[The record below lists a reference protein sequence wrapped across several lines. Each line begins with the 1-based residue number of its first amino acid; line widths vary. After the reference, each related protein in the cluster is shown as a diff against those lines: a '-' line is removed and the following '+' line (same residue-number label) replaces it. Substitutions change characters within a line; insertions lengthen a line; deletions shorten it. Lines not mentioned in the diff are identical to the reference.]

1 MYPVIDQKKGLHI
14 YVFPKYFMFKVPPT
28 ELPDE
33 VVEYLIN
40 SWNQTD
46 PTILESKFIED
57 LRKFKEEKKLL
68 VLLERIRTFLNN
80 LEPNASKSIIRSIYK
95 NIHLFSK
102 DRGGYLQSELD
113 NAEFLMLNLINE
125 KIEANQI
132 EPILV
137 EVIQETPSFEYAIR
151 TVIACRMERGGSFF
165 KIYENVKIDNLQ
177 KILSE
182 RLSHYFI
189 KSRRDIFEEE
199 KNTYGIILYHGTAN
213 KEDRKKV
220 NEYVF
225 SLIEKNP
232 KYLGKI
238 IVRFLLDWRGPL
250 GIEIEYKDLIK
261 LYDETKLYR
270 KVKENYTY
278 AYSTQQEKSALDLF
292 IKVYEDRQASA
303 IKEADQ
309 EAKFQDIIKAENDA
323 DILFRDKRFEEALV
337 EYNHAIEVSEGVIL
351 DKKYNPVNLVRYR
364 KWQCLLELSW
374 NNGVEPHIKGYFEE
388 ACKIAET
395 PDQLKNLFELAYSP
409 EGHPD
414 RVPIELSYC
423 LFYYLQCYFA
433 IVEERS
439 AIKDLFVKH
448 YKVATGVGVP
458 GKSEEITS
466 KCEELR
472 KRIDTKTP

>member
-1 MYPVIDQKKGLHI
+1 M
-14 YVFPKYFMFKVPPT
+14 
-28 ELPDE
+28 
-33 VVEYLIN
+33 
-40 SWNQTD
+40 
-46 PTILESKFIED
+46 
-57 LRKFKEEKKLL
+57 
-68 VLLERIRTFLNN
+68 
-80 LEPNASKSIIRSIYK
+80 
-95 NIHLFSK
+95 
-102 DRGGYLQSELD
+102 
-113 NAEFLMLNLINE
+113 
-125 KIEANQI
+125 
-132 EPILV
+132 
-137 EVIQETPSFEYAIR
+137 
-151 TVIACRMERGGSFF
+151 
-165 KIYENVKIDNLQ
+165 
-177 KILSE
+177 
-182 RLSHYFI
+182 
-189 KSRRDIFEEE
+189 
-199 KNTYGIILYHGTAN
+199 
-213 KEDRKKV
+213 
-220 NEYVF
+220 
-225 SLIEKNP
+225 
-232 KYLGKI
+232 
-238 IVRFLLDWRGPL
+238 
-250 GIEIEYKDLIK
+250 
-261 LYDETKLYR
+261 
-270 KVKENYTY
+270 KENYID

-292 IKVYEDRQASA
+292 INVYEDRQASA

-309 EAKFQDIIKAENDA
+309 DAKFQDIIKAENDA

-414 RVPIELSYC
+414 RVPIELFYC

-433 IVEERS
+433 KVEERS
-439 AIKDLFVKH
+439 PIKDLFVKH